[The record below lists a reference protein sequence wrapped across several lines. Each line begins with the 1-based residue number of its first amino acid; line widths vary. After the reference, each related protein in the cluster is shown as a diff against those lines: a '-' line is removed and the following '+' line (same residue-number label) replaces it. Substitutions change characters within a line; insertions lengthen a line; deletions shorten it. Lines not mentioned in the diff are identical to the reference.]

1 HSVAI
6 FVPIH
11 AGTVP
16 CLDQPGRAPPI
27 LTLAVTNGVLGGAGD
42 LLAQSIENRTE
53 STSTPFCWDTRRTI
67 RFVTWGAICAPVLH
81 KWYLFLNNQFPL
93 PALDTSKTL
102 FASAVAKRVAAD
114 QLVYAPLGI
123 AGFFIAM
130 NAMEGHGWR
139 SAKHRLGELY
149 AQRCLQTTP
158 CGPLCRRS
166 ILPSFQQF
174 TASRSAA
181 LSASFGTPLFRGRTH
196 SRLHW
201 VPSCRSR
208 VLI

>member
-1 HSVAI
+1 
-6 FVPIH
+6 
-11 AGTVP
+11 
-16 CLDQPGRAPPI
+16 PI

-81 KWYLFLNNQFPL
+81 KWYLFLNCQFPL

-149 AQRCLQTTP
+149 RPTLFANYAVWPAVQAINFAFIPTIYRVPFCSAISIFWNAFISWTNAQ
-158 CGPLCRRS
+158 
-166 ILPSFQQF
+166 
-174 TASRSAA
+174 
-181 LSASFGTPLFRGRTH
+181 
-196 SRLHW
+196 
-201 VPSCRSR
+201 
-208 VLI
+208 

>member
-1 HSVAI
+1 M
-6 FVPIH
+6 
-11 AGTVP
+11 
-16 CLDQPGRAPPI
+16 PGPFRVWTSLAVRRPI

-53 STSTPFCWDTRRTI
+53 STSTPFCWI
-67 RFVTWGAICAPVLH
+67 PGAQSALSPGAP
-81 KWYLFLNNQFPL
+81 YFPL

-149 AQRCLQTTP
+149 RPTLFANYAVWPAVQAINFAFIPTIYRVPFCSAISIFWNAFISWTNAQSPAL
-158 CGPLCRRS
+158 GAKLPLES
-166 ILPSFQQF
+166 PHI
-174 TASRSAA
+174 
-181 LSASFGTPLFRGRTH
+181 
-196 SRLHW
+196 
-201 VPSCRSR
+201 R
-208 VLI
+208 VKPAH